1 MKGEAEMANTPDWLC
16 NYPFPQGQQRPCK
29 MKQED
34 LKCFLYTEEK
44 PETSDLNW
52 LIASTKDMTVG
63 EYQLA
68 PGSHFSP
75 ADVHAGDEIYY
86 VLHGE
91 VTMFQPES
99 GQVVH
104 VEAGKGILMPKGCP
118 HIGYNFGEEE
128 ARMLYVIAP
137 KAWDDDNGIP
147 LEYTGNIKLYKYEER
162 KSE

>member
-1 MKGEAEMANTPDWLC
+1 MANTPEWLC
-16 NYPFPQGQQRPCK
+16 NYPFPKDKQRPCK
-29 MKQED
+29 MKQSE
-34 LKCFLYTEEK
+34 LKLFLYTEEA

-52 LIASTKDMTVG
+52 LIASSDNMTVG

-86 VLHGE
+86 VLQGE

-99 GQVVH
+99 GQVVS
-104 VEAGKGILMPKGCP
+104 VEQGNGILMPKGSP
-118 HIGYNFGEEE
+118 HIGYNFGKGA

-137 KAWDDDNGIP
+137 KAWDDTNGIP
-147 LEYTGNIKLYKYEER
+147 LEYTGNMRLYKFSER
-162 KSE
+162 GNK